1 MTSGGQGRPEEGTE
15 ARPQSCEARR
25 RNKDIW
31 VWRGAA
37 AFLFKHLKD
46 YYVDEEIG
54 LVGGRRGEISFWEKR
69 VIFKSP

>member
-1 MTSGGQGRPEEGTE
+1 MTSGGQSRSEEGTK
-15 ARPQSCEARR
+15 ARLQSCEARR

-46 YYVDEEIG
+46 YYVNEEIG
-54 LVGGRRGEISFWEKR
+54 PVGGRRSGTIFLGKR
-69 VIFKSP
+69 VIFKST